1 MLQYAIK
8 VAFSA
13 VIIVAVAEIAKRS
26 SLWAA
31 ALASLPLTSILA
43 FVWLQL
49 DGEPPSR
56 IASLASDILWLVI
69 PSLLLFIVLP
79 MLLRAGWTFWPS
91 LLVSCLATVA
101 GYGAVMWLLQRFGS
115 SA

>member
-1 MLQYAIK
+1 MFQYAIK
-8 VAFSA
+8 VALSA
-13 VIIVAVAEIAKRS
+13 VVIVAVAEIAKRS

-43 FVWLQL
+43 FVWLHL
-49 DGEPPSR
+49 DGEPPGR

-79 MLLRAGWTFWPS
+79 MLLRAGWAFWPS
-91 LLVSCLATVA
+91 LLVSCLVTVA
-101 GYGAVMWLLQRFGS
+101 GYGAVMWVLERLG
-115 SA
+115 

>member
-1 MLQYAIK
+1 MFQYALK
-8 VAFSA
+8 VALSA
-13 VIIVAVAEIAKRS
+13 VVIVAVAEIAKRS

-43 FVWLQL
+43 FVWMQL

-56 IASLASDILWLVI
+56 IASLANDILWLVI

-79 MLLRAGWTFWPS
+79 VLLRAGWAFWPS
-91 LLVSCLATVA
+91 LLLACLATVA
-101 GYGAVMWLLQRFGS
+101 GYGTVMWLLARSGS
-115 SA
+115 GP

>member
-1 MLQYAIK
+1 MLQYAFKI
-8 VAFSA
+8 ALSA
-13 VIIVAVAEIAKRS
+13 IVIVAVAEIAKRS

-43 FVWLQL
+43 FVWLHL

-56 IASLASDILWLVI
+56 IASLAGDIVWLVI

-79 MLLRAGWTFWPS
+79 VLLRAGWSFWPS
-91 LLVSCLATVA
+91 LAVSCLATVL
-101 GYGAVMWLLQRFGS
+101 GYGVVMWLLQRFGS
-115 SA
+115 NA

>member
-8 VAFSA
+8 VALSA
-13 VIIVAVAEIAKRS
+13 VVIVAVAEIAKRS

-101 GYGAVMWLLQRFGS
+101 GYGAVMWVMQRVGS